1 MIIETYIID
10 YLQKKTGVS
19 CYAQYDDAS
28 QDTFIVVEKTGG
40 YTDNFIRHATLAI
53 QSYGSSLYDAAVLN
67 EKVKE
72 AMDNAANA
80 QESLQADIT
89 VITTIP
95 IQVQSITDT
104 RQYMTWFF
112 NYKEEKIWQM

>member
-53 QSYGSSLYDAAVLN
+53 QSYGSSLYDAALLN

-72 AMDNAANA
+72 AMDNAAECLRISASRHN
-80 QESLQADIT
+80 SDYNY
-89 VITTIP
+89 
-95 IQVQSITDT
+95 TDT
-104 RQYMTWFF
+104 STKHYRYQAVYDLVF
-112 NYKEEKIWQM
+112 